1 MKLTSRRPS
10 RIAKGIFKDRVIIV
24 STNEKTFQIK
34 IPGVIQFIILAII
47 IALTMFCVS
56 KYNRYK
62 NYHNY
67 AQILEEN
74 DILKDEHKKLRKKF
88 AEYDEKADKLNEYL
102 ETVVKNSN
110 DIKAEKPIKKNYKNA
125 TSDEMIGR
133 LKDHELYAYATIEA
147 RKKDI
152 DKFVKKI
159 GIANISYNKL
169 IKTAKVSQDE
179 TITGESMMA
188 DVSDNSAV
196 GGVDEAVDTIK
207 IVKNTPFLR
216 VSKEKITDK
225 NFDREINKM
234 IKMEK
239 TLNSLPFGIPTD
251 GNYRITSTYGFRED
265 PIEKDGK
272 LRVHRGIDV
281 VIDNNRVLA
290 TKAGVVVFVGTKGS
304 YGKCIDIEHKKDGV
318 SGSIITHYAH
328 LDSFFVTKGQ
338 YVEQGTLLG
347 IQGNTGKSTG
357 PHLHY
362 EILIDG
368 RAVNPMKFINAK
380 SYI

>member
-1 MKLTSRRPS
+1 MPCRPS
-10 RIAKGIFKDRVIIV
+10 QLVKSVFKDRIIIV

-34 IPGVIQFIILAII
+34 ILGVAQFIILAII
-47 IALTMFCVS
+47 TALTIFCIS

-74 DILKDEHKKLRKKF
+74 DNLKDEHKKLRKKF
-88 AEYDEKADKLNEYL
+88 AEYDEKANKLNEYL

-125 TSDEMIGR
+125 TSDEMIGK

-147 RKKDI
+147 RKKDV

-169 IKTAKVSQDE
+169 IKTAKVAQDE
-179 TITGESMMA
+179 TNIGESMMA
-188 DVSDNSAV
+188 NVLDTSAV
-196 GGVDEAVDTIK
+196 GGIDETVDLIK

-239 TLNSLPFGIPTD
+239 TLNSLPFGMPTD
-251 GNYRITSTYGFRED
+251 GKYRITSTYGFRED

-272 LRVHRGIDV
+272 LRVHRGIDI

-290 TKAGVVVFVGTKGS
+290 TKAGVVVFVGTKGG
-304 YGKCIDIEHKKDGV
+304 YGKCVDIEHKKDGV

-328 LDSFFVTKGQ
+328 LKSFLVTKGQ
-338 YVEQGTLLG
+338 YVYEGDQIGVQGT
-347 IQGNTGKSTG
+347 TGKSTG
-357 PHLHY
+357 LHLHY
-362 EILIDG
+362 EILINSQS
-368 RAVNPMKFINAK
+368 VNPMKFINAK

>member
-1 MKLTSRRPS
+1 MKLTPCRPS
-10 RIAKGIFKDRVIIV
+10 RIVKGIFKDRVIIV

-34 IPGVIQFIILAII
+34 IPGVIQFIILTII

-74 DILKDEHKKLRKKF
+74 DILKDEHEKLRKKF

-110 DIKAEKPIKKNYKNA
+110 DIKAEKPMKKNYKNA

-133 LKDHELYAYATIEA
+133 LKNHELYAYATIEA

-169 IKTAKVSQDE
+169 IRTAKVSQDE
-179 TITGESMMA
+179 TTTGESMMA

-225 NFDREINKM
+225 NFDREMNKM
-234 IKMEK
+234 IQMEK
-239 TLNSLPFGIPTD
+239 TLTSLPFGIPTD

-265 PIEKDGK
+265 PIEKDGR
-272 LRVHRGIDV
+272 LRVHRGVDLV
-281 VIDNNRVLA
+281 LDNDRVTA
-290 TKAGVVVFVGTKGS
+290 TQSGVVVFAGTKNG
-304 YGKCIDIEHKKDGV
+304 YGKCVDIEHKKDGI

-328 LDSFFVTKGQ
+328 LKSFLVTKGQ
-338 YVEQGTLLG
+338 YVYEGDQIGVQGT
-347 IQGNTGKSTG
+347 TGKSCEK
-357 PHLHY
+357 L
-362 EILIDG
+362 
-368 RAVNPMKFINAK
+368 
-380 SYI
+380 

>member
-1 MKLTSRRPS
+1 MPCRPS
-10 RIAKGIFKDRVIIV
+10 QLVKSVFKDRIIIV

-34 IPGVIQFIILAII
+34 ILGVAQFIILAII
-47 IALTMFCVS
+47 TALMIFCIS

-74 DILKDEHKKLRKKF
+74 DNLKDEHKKLRKKF
-88 AEYDEKADKLNEYL
+88 AEYDEKANKLNEYL

-125 TSDEMIGR
+125 TSDEMIGK

-147 RKKDI
+147 RKKDV

-169 IKTAKVSQDE
+169 IKTAKVAQDE
-179 TITGESMMA
+179 TNIGESMMA
-188 DVSDNSAV
+188 NVLDTSAV
-196 GGVDEAVDTIK
+196 GGIDETVDLIK

-239 TLNSLPFGIPTD
+239 TLNSLPFGMPTD
-251 GNYRITSTYGFRED
+251 GKYRITSTYGFRED

-272 LRVHRGIDV
+272 LRVHRGIDI

-290 TKAGVVVFVGTKGS
+290 TKAGVVVFVGTKGG
-304 YGKCIDIEHKKDGV
+304 YGKCVDIEHKKDGV

-328 LDSFFVTKGQ
+328 LDSFFVVKGQ
-338 YVEQGTLLG
+338 HVEEGTLIG

-362 EILIDG
+362 EILINSQS
-368 RAVNPMKFINAK
+368 VNPMKFINAK